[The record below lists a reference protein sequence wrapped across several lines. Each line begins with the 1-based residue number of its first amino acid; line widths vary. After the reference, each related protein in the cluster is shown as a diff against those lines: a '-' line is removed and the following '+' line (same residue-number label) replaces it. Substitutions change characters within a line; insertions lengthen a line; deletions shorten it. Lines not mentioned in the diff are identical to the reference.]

1 MRQRWL
7 LVGVALLL
15 LSSSSIV
22 LADSPEPKKDEEE
35 QHIIIPR
42 SGEIDVQQKD
52 RLFKFTGGAM
62 FAASAGDILTTE
74 YGLGQP
80 GIYESNAF
88 ADNRGIR
95 IATHVVA
102 PAVTWWATEKIHKK
116 GHPKLAFAIRV
127 GLMVAYSYAAIHN
140 VRTVQGR

>member
-15 LSSSSIV
+15 LRSSSVV
-22 LADSPEPKKDEEE
+22 LADSPEPNKDDEE
-35 QHIIIPR
+35 QQIVIPR
-42 SGEIDVQQKD
+42 SGEIDIPAKGT
-52 RLFKFTGGAM
+52 LFKFTGAAM

-74 YGLGQP
+74 YGLRQP
-80 GIYESNAF
+80 GIYEANAF
-88 ADNRGIR
+88 ADNRGLR

-116 GHPKLAFAIRV
+116 GHPELALAIRI

-140 VRTVQGR
+140 VRTVHGQ